1 MATPSIPYTTMAQ
14 VLSLVGLEVS
24 EVSPVIINNS
34 PIGMLTEAAL
44 LTRLP
49 NHETLAGT
57 DSGEMLL
64 NGWATL
70 YGALQLLTLS
80 PHIFVQTST
89 FEGETFTKR
98 SINIAAIQRTLTE
111 QFLAIE
117 SRLKSKGEAQG
128 TTSYGFVGI
137 ASPSYD
143 VIAGV

>member
-1 MATPSIPYTTMAQ
+1 MAAPNIPYTTMAQ
-14 VLSLVGLEVS
+14 VLSLVGLDIS
-24 EVSPVIINNS
+24 EVAPVIINNS
-34 PIGMLTEAAL
+34 PIGTLTEAAL

-70 YGALQLLTLS
+70 YGALQLVTLS

-98 SINIAAIQRTLTE
+98 SINITAIQRSLTE
-111 QFLAIE
+111 QLLAIE
-117 SRLKSKGEAQG
+117 ARLKSSSGVQG

>member
-1 MATPSIPYTTMAQ
+1 MAAPNIPYTTMTQ
-14 VLSLVGLEVS
+14 VLSLVGLDIS
-24 EVSPVIINNS
+24 EVAPVIINNS
-34 PIGMLTEAAL
+34 PIGTLTEAAL

-70 YGALQLLTLS
+70 YGALQLVTLS

-98 SINIAAIQRTLTE
+98 SINITAIQRSLTE
-111 QFLAIE
+111 QLLAIE
-117 SRLKSKGEAQG
+117 ARLKSSSAVQG

>member
-1 MATPSIPYTTMAQ
+1 MAAPNIPYTTMAQ
-14 VLSLVGLEVS
+14 VLSLVGLDIS
-24 EVSPVIINNS
+24 EVAPVIINNS
-34 PIGMLTEAAL
+34 PIGTLTEAAL

-70 YGALQLLTLS
+70 YGALQLVTLS

-98 SINIAAIQRTLTE
+98 SINITAIQRSLTE
-111 QFLAIE
+111 QLLAIE
-117 SRLKSKGEAQG
+117 ARLKSSSAVQG